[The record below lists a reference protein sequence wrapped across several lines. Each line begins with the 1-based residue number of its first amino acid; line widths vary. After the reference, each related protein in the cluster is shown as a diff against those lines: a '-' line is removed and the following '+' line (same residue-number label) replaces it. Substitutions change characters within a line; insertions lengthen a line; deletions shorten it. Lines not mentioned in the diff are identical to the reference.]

1 MSDWIGSTR
10 SGTEALTPRLI
21 DSFRATLG
29 GMLAPAP
36 VPLGLHWALL
46 PDIAADGDLGPDGHP
61 RLGLF
66 LPDLGLPRRMW
77 AGGEITFHS
86 PLGLDDVLT
95 RTSTLTDIR
104 RKTGSSGALAFVTVT
119 HSLAAGDML
128 RLSERQDIV
137 YRDPPSG
144 PAPQPAPQPAPA
156 GDWPGADVVRITPDT
171 VLLQRYSALTFN
183 SHRIHYD
190 LPYATGVEGY
200 EGLVVHGPLQA
211 IWLMN
216 HAARTLGPPASFTYR
231 GTFALTLGHGASI
244 ESRPS
249 DAGLDLRVRRDDGV
263 VTMQASATF
272 P

>member
-1 MSDWIGSTR
+1 MSDWIGSAR

-21 DSFRATLG
+21 DTFRATLG

-36 VPLGLHWALL
+36 VPIGLHWALL
-46 PDIAADGDLGPDGHP
+46 PDIAAHDDIGPDGHP

-86 PLGLDDVLT
+86 PLEPSDVLT
-95 RTSTLTDIR
+95 RTSTLTEIR
-104 RKTGSSGALAFVTVT
+104 RKTGSTGALAFVTVN
-119 HSLAAGDML
+119 HSLVAAGGDV
-128 RLSERQDIV
+128 RIIERQDIV

-144 PAPQPAPQPAPA
+144 PVSQPAPA
-156 GDWPGADVVRITPDT
+156 EDWAGADVVRINPDT

-216 HAARTLGPPASFTYR
+216 HAARTLGPPATFTYR